1 MKFANAAALLLL
13 LTTPALADA
22 KKTIGDVVLECTVTG
37 SSKDGFDVTADNK
50 KGSADRDCSA
60 TCKLT
65 KKDGSTIEKSY
76 SKKAGKNLK
85 VWMGGEGSVSGAPLS
100 NPNLTSASCS

>member
-22 KKTIGDVVLECTVTG
+22 TKTTGGVSVECTVTG

>member
-1 MKFANAAALLLL
+1 MIACARSFGAGTKSY
-13 LTTPALADA
+13 
-22 KKTIGDVVLECTVTG
+22 EW
-37 SSKDGFDVTADNK
+37 
-50 KGSADRDCSA
+50 GSADRDCNA

-85 VWMGGEGSVSGAPLS
+85 VWMGGEASISGAPLT
-100 NPNLTSASCS
+100 NPNITSGSCS